1 MTKYLGI
8 YTRFI
13 DTLSIRLGRG
23 VMYLLFASIS
33 IYMYEI
39 IARNAFNKP
48 ATWVMELAIF
58 FVASYFVLGGA
69 YSVLSGAQVRM
80 DIFYQRW
87 PRRRQALV
95 DALTFPFYIYFAV
108 LFIRGIWH
116 ANRAFIFSEITQSS
130 WGPLL
135 WPIKTIL
142 TVGFLIILL
151 QGISILFKDIY
162 AARGRSLE

>member
-1 MTKYLGI
+1 MTKYLRI

-13 DTLSIRLGRG
+13 DNLTLKLGRG
-23 VMYLLFASIS
+23 IKYLLFGSIG
-33 IYMYEI
+33 IYIYEI

-48 ATWVMELAIF
+48 STWILELAIF

-69 YSVLSGAQVRM
+69 YSVLAGAQVRM
-80 DIFYQRW
+80 DIFYERW
-87 PRRRQALV
+87 SDRKRGLV
-95 DALTFPFYIYFAV
+95 DVLTFPFYTYFVV

-116 ANRAFIFSEITQSS
+116 TNRAFIFNEITMSS

-135 WPIKTIL
+135 WPIKAIL

-151 QGISILFKDIY
+151 QGISIFIKDVY
-162 AARGRSLE
+162 AARGRNLT